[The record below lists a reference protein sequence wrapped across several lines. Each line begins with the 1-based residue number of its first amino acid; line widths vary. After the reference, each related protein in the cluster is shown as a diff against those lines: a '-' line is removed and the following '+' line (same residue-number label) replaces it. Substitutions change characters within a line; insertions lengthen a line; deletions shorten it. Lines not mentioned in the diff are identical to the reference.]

1 MTETDTIT
9 LARHPRSVRIGRRW
23 AARYTSEHGGSVRA
37 SRVVELLTSEVV
49 TNAVVHPAIRG
60 AITLRADVQ
69 GEEFLI
75 AVSDAD
81 PQRPVVRSAHPGRVG
96 GHGMRLV
103 EALSTSWG
111 VNLRVDGKTV
121 WFRAAW

>member
-9 LARHPRSVRIGRRW
+9 LDRHPRSVRIGRRW
-23 AARYTSEHGGSVRA
+23 AARYTSEHGGSARA

-49 TNAVVHPAIRG
+49 TNAVVHAAVRG

-69 GEEFLI
+69 GDELLI

-81 PQRPVVRSAHPGRVG
+81 PRRPVVRGPHPGRAG

-111 VNLRVDGKTV
+111 VSLRANGKTV
-121 WFRAAW
+121 WFRTAW